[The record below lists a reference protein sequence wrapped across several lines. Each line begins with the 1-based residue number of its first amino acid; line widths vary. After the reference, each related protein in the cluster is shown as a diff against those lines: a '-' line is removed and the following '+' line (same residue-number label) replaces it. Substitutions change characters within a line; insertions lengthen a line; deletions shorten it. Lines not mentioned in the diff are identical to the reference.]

1 MDNMVEMSSDKKDD
15 MLLKIYMNVKGL
27 NYKKR
32 RITF

>member
-1 MDNMVEMSSDKKDD
+1 MVEMSSDKKDD
-15 MLLKIYMNVKGL
+15 MLSKIYMNVKGL

>member
-1 MDNMVEMSSDKKDD
+1 MVEMSSDKKDD